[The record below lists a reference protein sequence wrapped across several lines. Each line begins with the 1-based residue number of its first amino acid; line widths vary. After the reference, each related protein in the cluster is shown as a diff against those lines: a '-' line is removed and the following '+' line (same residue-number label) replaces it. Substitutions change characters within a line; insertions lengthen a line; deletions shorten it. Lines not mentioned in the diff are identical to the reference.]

1 MAKQESSIYLSRT
14 LVSGHDKGITI
25 LPCNYF
31 DIRVFISFFGYTQ
44 HTRCILENYYTR
56 KWRSGYGKR
65 NKRLFERTFRNSE
78 FRRERWIEDEEG
90 VRLFWIF
97 LLFWKFVPISGSPM
111 SFEEKSGKLMLA
123 FEKRARSIKRSTFKT
138 SGFLRDELDSLRLHY
153 NRKKIPGIGFT
164 EISDSSDLKCISR
177 VNLIKSD

>member
-31 DIRVFISFFGYTQ
+31 DIRVFISFSGYTQ

-78 FRRERWIEDEEG
+78 FRRERWIEDEEM
-90 VRLFWIF
+90 VYAY
-97 LLFWKFVPISGSPM
+97 SGYFFYFGN
-111 SFEEKSGKLMLA
+111 SFRFPGQRGLS
-123 FEKRARSIKRSTFKT
+123 KRRVESWCW
-138 SGFLRDELDSLRLHY
+138 
-153 NRKKIPGIGFT
+153 P
-164 EISDSSDLKCISR
+164 LK
-177 VNLIKSD
+177 NEQDP